1 MRQETSFE
9 RFKRRIKTKRYRA
22 WLGKRI
28 LFFTLAT
35 AVVAVLIAV
44 PVVGIRKGS
53 VSASAQV
60 TETPSAPVCPV
71 EVVTTVRE
79 ASFEPVAEVV
89 PEVEVETVSAYD
101 VPLDL
106 ELQLFIVRLCEEHHI
121 DASVVMAMIDRESK
135 FDADVIGDSGEAF
148 GLMQVQPK
156 WHRERMNKLGVTDLL
171 DPYQNVTVGVDY
183 LAEMLG
189 RDRGLEW
196 ALAAYNAGAT
206 GANKGYGATYANA
219 VLTNSEIL
227 KEGMIEHVLQ

>member
-9 RFKRRIKTKRYRA
+9 QFKRRIKTKRYRA
-22 WLGKRI
+22 WLFKR
-28 LFFTLAT
+28 TLVFAL
-35 AVVAVLIAV
+35 ASVVVAVLIAV

-53 VSASAQV
+53 GNASAQV
-60 TETPSAPVCPV
+60 IETPSEPVHTV
-71 EVVTTVRE
+71 EVVTVVQE
-79 ASFEPVAEVV
+79 VVPEPVAEIV
-89 PEVEVETVSAYD
+89 PEAEVETVTVYD
-101 VPLDL
+101 VPLDM

-135 FDADVIGDSGEAF
+135 FDADVIGDNGDAL

-156 WHRERMNKLGVTDLL
+156 WHRERMDKLGVTDLM
-171 DPYQNVTVGVDY
+171 DPYQNVTVAVDY

-189 RDRGLEW
+189 RGRGLEW